1 MSMGTL
7 FPYLLLLLAAGALA
21 GFLAGL
27 LGIGGGI
34 VMTPVLFIVLER
46 LSVPQAWHMHV
57 TVATSLAVIVPTGLV
72 SARAHFRRG
81 STDVPL
87 LRRWLTWIL
96 LGAASGAVFARG
108 LTSATLA
115 DIFGVIAALL
125 GFKMLLPLDDLRL
138 GAQIPRGIWTMASPF
153 LIAFVSAMMGIGGAT
168 FSVPYMTLFGMPI
181 HRAVGTAA
189 AIGAAI
195 ATAGVASYVLGGWR
209 IAELA
214 GAGGYLGGAGGYLGF
229 VHWPAALV
237 MAPAAMLAAP
247 WGARTAHALPHRA
260 LSAVFGI
267 FLLLAAARIAF
278 G

>member
-1 MSMGTL
+1 MDAL

-34 VMTPVLFIVLER
+34 VMTPVLFLVLER
-46 LSVPQAWHMHV
+46 LSVPEAWHMHV

-72 SARAHFRRG
+72 SARAHWRRG
-81 STDVPL
+81 STDAAL
-87 LRRWLTWIL
+87 LRRWLVWIL
-96 LGAASGAVFARG
+96 LGAASGALLARQ
-108 LTSATLA
+108 LASETLA
-115 DIFGVIAALL
+115 DVFGAIAALL
-125 GFKMLLPLDDLRL
+125 GLKMLLPLDDLRL
-138 GAQIPRGIWTMASPF
+138 GERIPRGIWTAASPF
-153 LIAFVSAMMGIGGAT
+153 LIALVSAMMGIGGAT

-195 ATAGVASYVLGGWR
+195 ASAGVASYVLGGWNV
-209 IAELA
+209 AALA
-214 GAGGYLGGAGGYLGF
+214 DAASYLGF
-229 VHWPAALV
+229 VHWPAAVV

-247 WGARTAHALPHRA
+247 WGARAAHALPHRA

>member
-1 MSMGTL
+1 MSMGAL

-46 LSVPQAWHMHV
+46 LSVPETWHMHV

-81 STDVPL
+81 STDASL
-87 LRRWLTWIL
+87 LKRWLPWIL
-96 LGAASGAVFARG
+96 LGAASGAVLARA
-108 LTSATLA
+108 LSSATLA

-125 GFKMLLPLDDLRL
+125 GLKMLLPLDDLRL
-138 GAQIPRGIWTMASPF
+138 GARIPHGIWTLASPF
-153 LIAFVSAMMGIGGAT
+153 LIALVSAMMGIGGAT
-168 FSVPYMTLFGMPI
+168 FSVPYMTLFGLPI

-214 GAGGYLGGAGGYLGF
+214 EATGYLGF
-229 VHWPAALV
+229 VHWPTALV

-247 WGARTAHALPHRA
+247 WGAKAAHALPHRA